1 MKTIE
6 TLGQVA
12 AREIIQT
19 NPIKALL
26 EKHGPDQAVIT
37 WRKVTPFGTF
47 LTGITV
53 IEDGAA

>member
-19 NPIKALL
+19 DPIKALL
-26 EKHGPDQAVIT
+26 EKYGPDQVVESV
-37 WRKVTPFGTF
+37 RKVTPFGTF
-47 LTGITV
+47 LMGITV